1 MSPEIEKVYGQLLW
15 VERRRQRVVSAV
27 SSHFGRPSVERILAE
42 HRVAPLLA
50 NEGGFQRLVDERGPA
65 ASLSSFAVNTLRLE
79 ARTLTLLRNHVSVYQ
94 RHVDEQILFGVR
106 TAGQEAARSFMAQ
119 SHRDGKKPERLEIPE
134 AIQAVL
140 ELTFQ
145 GLPGERNHFLS
156 LRDHGG
162 STVHYVRS
170 PYLEAWAAENADA
183 KFLHQNRLEW
193 VRGMLDILSP
203 ETEYSTSHSLEE
215 GSAFGLAQFHQREVH
230 AGP

>member
-15 VERRRQRVVSAV
+15 VERRRQRVIAAV
-27 SSHFGRPSVERILAE
+27 GSHFGHPSVERILAE
-42 HRVAPLLA
+42 NKIAPLFGA
-50 NEGGFQRLVDERGPA
+50 GTGFSSLIDERGPGETLRSVA
-65 ASLSSFAVNTLRLE
+65 ADTLRLE
-79 ARTLTLLRNHVSVYQ
+79 ARTLATLRKHVSVYQ
-94 RHVDEQILFGVR
+94 HHVDEQILFGVR
-106 TAGQEAARSFMAQ
+106 TAGQEAGRSFMAQ
-119 SHRDGKKPERLEIPE
+119 SHRAGLKPERLEIPE

-156 LRDHGG
+156 LRAHGG
-162 STVHYVRS
+162 STLHFVRS
-170 PYLEAWAAENADA
+170 PYLDAWRAENADP
-183 KFLHQNRLEW
+183 KFLHLNRLEW

-215 GSAFGLAQFHQREVH
+215 GGAFGLAQFHQRGVH